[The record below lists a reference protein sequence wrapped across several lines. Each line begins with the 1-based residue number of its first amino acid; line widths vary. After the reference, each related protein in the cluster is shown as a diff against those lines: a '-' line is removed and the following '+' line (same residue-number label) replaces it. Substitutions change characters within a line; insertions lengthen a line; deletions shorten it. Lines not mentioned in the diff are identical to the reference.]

1 MEGLIPAVEAAAVN
15 GSSSCSDRSSYSPSK
30 WEASCGFVSHFFI
43 EMLIT

>member
-15 GSSSCSDRSSYSPSK
+15 GSSSCSDLFYSPSK
-30 WEASCGFVSHFFI
+30 CEALCGFVSHFFI